1 MPLCRLLAALV
12 AALAVALPAAASTA
26 PPQPKLIVAI
36 SMDQFSAAV
45 FAQNR
50 QRFTGGLRR
59 VTEGAVFPNGF
70 QSHAATETCPGHS
83 TLMTGRH
90 PSGTGIIS
98 NVWYDVATGAE
109 VYCVYDPSGPVPGR
123 PKDPRGPANLK
134 ASTLG
139 EWLKAADPRSRNF
152 AVSGKDRAAITMAGH
167 VADGVF
173 WWDDENGFTTSV
185 PAGTNEAERLAPVA
199 DFNARLSASW
209 AKAAPQWTVMDKSC
223 KRLAETRR
231 YDSLELQSDVP
242 PAGWAPPKGA
252 APRGDANFKRWFRA
266 SPLFDETTLDLA
278 GSLIDRF
285 HLGAGPAP
293 DVLSVSLSGT
303 DYVGHRYGN
312 QGPEMC
318 DHLAHVDRALG
329 RFLDRL
335 QALHVPV
342 VVVLSADHGSVDA
355 AERVAD
361 RAIPARRL
369 DGEAVLKQT
378 SAAVRAELGLA
389 YEPLTGD
396 GQQIYV
402 VKQAAADPALSARI
416 VARAMELL
424 RQRPEVVAVFTREE
438 ALAVKVPAGKPVE
451 ELSLL
456 ERVSESTDAQRSADI
471 DVVFQPYA
479 SGGHPKAYGDSIAG
493 HGSPWNYD
501 RRVPIVFW
509 WPGADGFEQSLPV
522 ETVDIAPTLAALAG
536 VKTPPVDGRCLDL
549 DRTAADSC
557 ARKP

>member
-1 MPLCRLLAALV
+1 MKPVRLLAALA
-12 AALAVALPAAASTA
+12 AALAAAVAFAMPAAAA
-26 PPQPKLIVAI
+26 PPPQPKLIVAI

-50 QRFTGGLRR
+50 QRFTSGLRR
-59 VTEGAVFPNGF
+59 LTEGAVFPNGF

-90 PSGTGIIS
+90 PAGTGIIS
-98 NVWYDVATGAE
+98 NVWRDAATDAD

-134 ASTLG
+134 VSTLG

-167 VADGVF
+167 NPDGVF
-173 WWDDENGFTTSV
+173 WWDDENGFTTYV
-185 PAGTNEAERLAPVA
+185 PAGTDAAERLAPVA
-199 DFNARLSASW
+199 GFNAALAARW
-209 AKAAPQWTVMDKSC
+209 AKAAPQWTVLDKSC
-223 KRLAETRR
+223 NRLAETRR
-231 YDSLELQSDVP
+231 YGALDLQSQVP
-242 PAGWAPPKGA
+242 PAGFTPPKGPA
-252 APRGDANFKRWFRA
+252 VRTDDMFKRWFRA
-266 SPLFDETTLDLA
+266 SPLFDETTLELA
-278 GSLIDRF
+278 AGLIDRF
-285 HLGAGPAP
+285 HLGSGPAP

-335 QALHVPV
+335 QALKVPV

-361 RAIPARRL
+361 RGVPAVRI
-369 DGEAVLKQT
+369 DAGAVVK
-378 SAAVRAELGLA
+378 AVNAQLRAELGLGA
-389 YEPLTGD
+389 DPLNGD
-396 GQQIYV
+396 GYV
-402 VKQAAADPALSARI
+402 VGPAGADPALKTRV
-416 VARAMELL
+416 VARAVELL
-424 RQRPEVVAVFTREE
+424 RQRPEVAAAFSRDE
-438 ALAVKVPAGKPVE
+438 ALATRVPPGRAVE

-456 ERVSESTDAQRSADI
+456 ERVAESTDAARSPDI
-471 DVVFQPYA
+471 NVVFQPYA
-479 SGGHPKAYGDSIAG
+479 SFGRPKAYGDSIAG
-493 HGSPWNYD
+493 HGSAWNYD

-522 ETVDIAPTLAALAG
+522 ETVDIAPTLAALVG
-536 VKTPPVDGRCLDL
+536 VKTPQVDGRCLDL
-549 DRTAADSC
+549 DRTTADSC
-557 ARKP
+557 KR

>member
-1 MPLCRLLAALV
+1 MKPFRILAA
-12 AALAVALPAAASTA
+12 AAAAFFVALPAVASTA
-26 PPQPKLIVAI
+26 PPRPKLIVAI

-59 VTEGAVFPNGF
+59 LTEGAVFPNGF

-90 PSGTGIIS
+90 PSGTGIVS
-98 NVWYDVATGAE
+98 NIWYDVTSGAE

-167 VADGVF
+167 NPDGVF

-185 PAGTNEAERLAPVA
+185 PQGTDEAERLAPVA
-199 DFNARLSASW
+199 EFNAALSARW
-209 AKAAPQWTVMDKSC
+209 AKAAPQWTVLDKSC
-223 KRLAETRR
+223 NRFAETRR
-231 YDSLELQSDVP
+231 YDRLELTSQAP
-242 PAGWAPPKGA
+242 PAGWAPPKGPA
-252 APRGDANFKRWFRA
+252 QRGDAVFKRWFRA
-266 SPLFDETTLDLA
+266 SPMFDETTLDLA

-285 HLGAGPAP
+285 HLGAGPAA

-318 DHLAHVDRALG
+318 DQLAHVDRALG
-329 RFLDRL
+329 RFLDKL

-355 AERVAD
+355 AERAAD
-361 RAIPARRL
+361 RAMPARRL
-369 DGEAVLKQT
+369 DLDAVVGQT

-402 VKQAAADPALSARI
+402 VKQAATELALRERI
-416 VARAMELL
+416 VARAVELV
-424 RQRPEVVAVFTREE
+424 RKRPEVVEVFTREQ
-438 ALAVKVPAGKPVE
+438 ALATRVPAGKPVE

-456 ERVSESTDAQRSADI
+456 ERVAESTDAERSADI
-471 DVVFQPYA
+471 DVVFQPYSSA
-479 SGGHPKAYGDSIAG
+479 GHPKAYGDSIAG

-509 WPGADGFEQSLPV
+509 WPGAEGFEQSLPV

-536 VKTPPVDGRCLDL
+536 VKTPQVDGRCLDL

-557 ARKP
+557 KAP